1 MGATAAW
8 WYTEMVT
15 QPELAGVEVDGSLA
29 PLPAAMTRSDT
40 VADSIRRA
48 ILSGRLRPGEVL
60 VERRLAEM
68 LGVSKTPVREALIS
82 LTSSGLVTIARN
94 RGVTVR
100 RLEKEDLERVRQMR
114 LLLEPW
120 TTSCAAERS
129 GEHVP
134 EARVALEE
142 ARERLAKDD
151 HVGLS
156 LANRRFHRSLYRAC
170 GNDLI
175 IGALDGLQDL
185 TALGAV
191 SLLWAATPSWAEEF
205 DQHQQILEA
214 VEGGLSDDAREL
226 MLRHITEAATPES
239 GEGALTCAG
248 HG

>member
-1 MGATAAW
+1 
-8 WYTEMVT
+8 MVT
-15 QPELAGVEVDGSLA
+15 QTEPVGSVVDGSLS
-29 PLPAAMTRSDT
+29 PLPAATTRSDT

-60 VERRLAEM
+60 VERRLAEA
-68 LGVSKTPVREALIS
+68 LGVSKTPVREALIA

-120 TTSCAAERS
+120 TTACAAERS
-129 GEHVP
+129 GEYVP
-134 EARVALEE
+134 QARLALDE
-142 ARERLAKDD
+142 ARERLTDGD

-156 LANRRFHRSLYRAC
+156 LANRRFHRSLYREC
-170 GNDLI
+170 GNELI
-175 IGALDGLQDL
+175 IAALDGLQDL

-191 SLLWAATPSWAEEF
+191 SLLWAATPSWADEYT
-205 DQHQQILEA
+205 QHQQILEA
-214 VEGGLSDDAREL
+214 VEAGRAEEAREL
-226 MLRHITEAATPES
+226 MLRHITQAATPET
-239 GEGALTCAG
+239 GGDGRACAI

>member
-1 MGATAAW
+1 MENWLT
-8 WYTEMVT
+8 
-15 QPELAGVEVDGSLA
+15 
-29 PLPAAMTRSDT
+29 PLPEATTRSDT

-48 ILSGRLRPGEVL
+48 ILAGRLKPGEVL
-60 VERRLAEM
+60 VERRLAEA

-129 GEHVP
+129 GEYVP
-134 EARVALEE
+134 HARIALEE
-142 ARERLAKDD
+142 AQERLSAGD

-156 LANRRFHRSLYRAC
+156 LANRRFHQSLYREC
-170 GNDLI
+170 GNELI
-175 IGALDGLQDL
+175 IAALDGLQDL

-191 SLLWAATPSWAEEF
+191 SLLWASQPSWTDEF
-205 DQHQQILEA
+205 VQHQRILEA
-214 VEGGLSDDAREL
+214 VEAGRSEDAQEL
-226 MLRHITEAATPES
+226 MLRHITRAATPDTAAVP
-239 GEGALTCAG
+239 GGAAPDG
-248 HG
+248 